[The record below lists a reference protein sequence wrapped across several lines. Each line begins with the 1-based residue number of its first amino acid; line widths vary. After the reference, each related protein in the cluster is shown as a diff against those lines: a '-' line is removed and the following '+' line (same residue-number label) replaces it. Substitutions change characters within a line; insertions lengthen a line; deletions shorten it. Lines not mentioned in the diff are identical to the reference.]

1 MDYEDEVLEQLAQET
16 LSQEVI
22 HVGEKIKQLRMSK
35 GMTLHQLA
43 DASGFSSAV
52 LSQIENH
59 LVSPPLGTLIRIAK
73 ALGVRP
79 SYFFD
84 QQPERSFTIVRKD
97 ERKPVSRF
105 ASKKGVRYGYSYE
118 SLGHDMKGR
127 HMEPFL
133 VTLEPTTHPDQK
145 PSAHEGEE
153 FLFVLEGEME
163 ITLGEHSDVLGP
175 GDAIYYHSSIPH
187 LVKCRGENE
196 TKILAVIYS

>member
-1 MDYEDEVLEQLAQET
+1 MDFEDEGLETSAEEPPPE
-16 LSQEVI
+16 EVI
-22 HVGEKIKQLRMSK
+22 QIGEKIKQMRRSRGMS
-35 GMTLHQLA
+35 LQQLA
-43 DASGFSSAV
+43 DATGFSSAV

-73 ALGVRP
+73 ALDVRP
-79 SYFFD
+79 GYFFD
-84 QQPERSFTIVRKD
+84 QHPEKSFTIVRRD

-118 SLGHDMKGR
+118 SLGYDMKGR

-133 VTLEPTTHPDQK
+133 VTLEPATHPDPR

-163 ITLGEHSDVLGP
+163 IVLGEHSDVLQP

-187 LVKCRGENE
+187 LVRCRGEKE
-196 TKILAVIYS
+196 TKIIAVLYS